1 MCIDIIPIF
10 SLFSFDVV
18 NSVCLVVILSSVV
31 KYILNR
37 KLDLISASQ
46 NCKGESHSLTL
57 LRLILN
63 VKNFNGKFGPQLSIW
78 HRGYHITHKKNE
90 IMGLPSDVIDLVE
103 VFFEVFL
110 TYTQIC
116 WFFASFH
123 APFNTLIFL
132 AQERQGRTLLIQWS
146 HPDSLLKN
154 QEDRL
159 GGFTHM
165 GE

>member
-37 KLDLISASQ
+37 KLDLKNME
-46 NCKGESHSLTL
+46 NCENNNS
-57 LRLILN
+57 
-63 VKNFNGKFGPQLSIW
+63 
-78 HRGYHITHKKNE
+78 
-90 IMGLPSDVIDLVE
+90 E

-116 WFFASFH
+116 
-123 APFNTLIFL
+123 
-132 AQERQGRTLLIQWS
+132 
-146 HPDSLLKN
+146 
-154 QEDRL
+154 
-159 GGFTHM
+159 
-165 GE
+165 